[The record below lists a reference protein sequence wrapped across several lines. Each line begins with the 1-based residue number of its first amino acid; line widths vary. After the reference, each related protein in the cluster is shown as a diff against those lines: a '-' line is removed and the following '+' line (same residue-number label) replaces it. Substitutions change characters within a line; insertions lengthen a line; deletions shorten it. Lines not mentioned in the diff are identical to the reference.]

1 MELRDVITIGGI
13 VTSAV
18 GSYAAA
24 MTRTR
29 LKLQHLEDVKA
40 DRDELSQFVS
50 GLKEDLHSLDR
61 KMTEMDTKI
70 SLLLIKNCPPES
82 PASAHP

>member
-13 VTSAV
+13 AASAV

-29 LKLQHLEDVKA
+29 LKLQHLEDIKA
-40 DRDELSQFVS
+40 DRNELSQFVS
-50 GLKEDLHSLDR
+50 GLKDDLHSLDR

-70 SLLLIKNCPPES
+70 SLLLIKNCPQEPYPTAS
-82 PASAHP
+82 P